1 VLTDHLPH
9 GDGLAAFNF
18 VSRLAARGH
27 RLNVVVERVELNE
40 PLPPNVTLHPLP
52 PRRRRHPLDQ
62 LRTARRIRERF
73 ARVRATEPVDLVHQL
88 NPVDMGMTSLL
99 PRNSPPIVLGPFVPS
114 WPGDRRALVDAA
126 RATVRWQ
133 QQRRAAALLLST
145 PAAGARLRSI
155 GRPRALVRELG
166 YGVDA
171 QFFHPGT
178 ARPDSGEPSVLFLA
192 NLLRRK
198 GILVLV
204 EAFER
209 VGEAVP
215 GARLLIAG
223 DGNDEGAVRAAAE
236 ASAHRERIELLGRL
250 GRAESAEAMRAA
262 DVYCLPS
269 FSEPFGISAL
279 EAMACA
285 RPVVGTNVGG
295 LGHLI
300 HPEGGRAVPAGDPGA
315 LAGALI
321 ELLSDSGLRERMGS
335 FNRELVERRYSWD
348 AVIDELES
356 IYDEVASAPSA
367 AS

>member
-1 VLTDHLPH
+1 MLTDHLPH

-40 PLPPNVTLHPLP
+40 PLPSNVTLHPLP

-62 LRTARRIRERF
+62 VRTAWRIRERF
-73 ARVRATEPVDLVHQL
+73 ERVRANEPVEVVHQL
-88 NPVDMGMTSLL
+88 NPVDIGMSSLL
-99 PRNSPPIVLGPFVPS
+99 PRNAPPIVLGPFVPS
-114 WPGDRRALVDAA
+114 WPHDGHAIVDAA

-145 PAAGARLRSI
+145 PAASSRLHSI
-155 GRPRALVRELG
+155 GRPRAFVRELG

-171 QFFHPGT
+171 QFFHPGP
-178 ARPDSGEPSVLFLA
+178 ARPAPDEPSVLFLA

-198 GILVLV
+198 GILVLL

-209 VGEAVP
+209 VGDALP

-223 DGNDEGAVRAAAE
+223 DGDGEDAVRRAAE

-250 GRAESAEAMRAA
+250 GRTESAGAMRAA

-279 EAMACA
+279 EAMACG

-300 HPEGGRAVPAGDPGA
+300 HREGGRAVPPGDPGA

-321 ELLSDSGLRERMGS
+321 EVLSNASLRERMGS

-356 IYDEVASAPSA
+356 VYEEVASSSSA

>member
-27 RLNVVVERVELNE
+27 RLNVVVERVELKE
-40 PLPPNVTLHPLP
+40 PLPPNVTLHALP

-62 LRTARRIRERF
+62 LRSAWRIRERF
-73 ARVRATEPVDLVHQL
+73 ERVRATEPVDLVHQL

-99 PRNSPPIVLGPFVPS
+99 PRSAPPIVLGPFVPS
-114 WPGDRRALVDAA
+114 WPQDRRALIDAA

-145 PAAGARLRSI
+145 PAASSRLQSI

-171 QFFHPGT
+171 QFFHPGP
-178 ARPDSGEPSVLFLA
+178 ARPDSGQPAVLFLA

-198 GILVLV
+198 GILVLL

-223 DGNDEGAVRAAAE
+223 DGADEGAVRAAAE

-250 GRAESAEAMRAA
+250 GRADSAEAMRAT

-279 EAMACA
+279 EAMACG

-300 HPEGGRAVPAGDPGA
+300 RTEGGRAVPPGHLGA

-321 ELLSDSGLRERMGS
+321 ELLSDAGLRERMGS